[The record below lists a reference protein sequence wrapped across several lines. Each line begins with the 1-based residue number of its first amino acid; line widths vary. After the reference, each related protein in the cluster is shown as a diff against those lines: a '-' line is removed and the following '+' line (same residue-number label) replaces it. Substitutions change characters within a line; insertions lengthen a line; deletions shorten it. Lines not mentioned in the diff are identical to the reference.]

1 MIVSGPLRVTAIC
14 FSLGLLAAACSEDG
28 GRPESGSSRIR
39 VPELVSGSGSESKR
53 PVRPRWERVVELAGR
68 ASVTRPLRIADR
80 AIQWRLR
87 FECESG
93 RLLIGIVS
101 VADHEEAIF
110 RRKCPGA
117 GTRYAIMTGR
127 LVLSVEA
134 DGRWGILVE
143 QQVDSPLVEPPLPA
157 IQNGASDVVAE
168 GRFYNVELEAS
179 GKAYLHRLPESRYVV
194 RLEDFWVT
202 PNVDLELWSSTL
214 RRPQTSA
221 EIVRAPHQPIAFLKA
236 TAGAHNYLLPR
247 GMDVARMRSV
257 AIWCQLTHQMYAAA
271 PLSS

>member
-1 MIVSGPLRVTAIC
+1 VSVCWPLRVAATC

-28 GRPESGSSRIR
+28 ASPQSGSSRIR
-39 VPELVSGSGSESKR
+39 VPELVARSGSQSRR
-53 PVRPRWERVVELAGR
+53 PVRPRWERVVELTGR
-68 ASVTRPLRIADR
+68 ARATRPLRIADR
-80 AIQWRLR
+80 AIQWRMH
-87 FECESG
+87 FECEGG
-93 RLLIGIVS
+93 RLFVDIVS
-101 VADHEEAIF
+101 VADHEEASF

-134 DGRWGILVE
+134 EGRWGILVE
-143 QQVDSPLVEPPLPA
+143 QQVDTPLLEPPLPA
-157 IQNGASDVVAE
+157 IGTGTSDVVAE
-168 GRFYNVELEAS
+168 GRFYDVELEGS
-179 GKAYLHRLPESRYVV
+179 GKAYLHRLPGNRYVI

-221 EIVRAPHQPIAFLKA
+221 EIVRAPHRPIAFLKA